1 MTDEM
6 TARALRSSWRASEQ
20 ALYSLGGGDVG
31 RYERA
36 VQLVRAI
43 VDELQGITSTAALVD
58 RWPEAGGIVAAAV
71 ERVGLALGSLPVDQ
85 VAGAAFALRHGAL
98 QADETRRAR
107 SELIAAARQEG
118 ADWVVLHESG
128 DLLAGFAD
136 PYGTTRMHLA
146 SGLAIVAAVQPELTT
161 GATVRTLT
169 VVRLDPLTGDL
180 VDDDPGIADHAYSD
194 SSSFRSGE
202 AALREVVEEAAAA
215 DRVG

>member
-20 ALYSLGGGDVG
+20 SLYSIGGGDVE
-31 RYERA
+31 RYQRA
-36 VQLVRAI
+36 IRLVRA
-43 VDELQGITSTAALVD
+43 VADDLLDITSTDALVD

-71 ERVGLALGSLPVDQ
+71 ERGGLALGSLPVDQ
-85 VAGAAFALRHGAL
+85 VAGAAFALRHAAL

-107 SELIAAARQEG
+107 SELIAAAREEG